1 MGLDRWLSRQNPAYR
16 PVLQSTTHKW
26 VVLFL
31 YLLTERTVSMKKRTL
46 FLILMHIAILSAM
59 ALGVLKFSE
68 EITALKSSGYGFLQQ
83 AKSGPAVTFADV
95 EDLAPFEENGDAWH
109 NRCDLIY
116 HAAGGLD
123 GLDYSNSRDALEHT
137 LALGNRFIE
146 IDFRYTSDGQLV
158 CARDWADITKDG
170 TAPSSEDFR
179 DLKIYGKFATMT
191 GRDLIGFMEAYP
203 DLYIIIDTKENGA
216 VQVVT
221 DLAALCAGDE
231 TILSRF
237 IIQLYD
243 FESKAAIVEA
253 YPFPD
258 DQFLFT
264 AYKYGTGK
272 PAEILKNCYEQNIR
286 IITVPH
292 GAWSDQVIAHF
303 TEKGFVLYEH
313 TVNRPD
319 EAREALA
326 RGIRG
331 LYTDFLSPADLA

>member
-1 MGLDRWLSRQNPAYR
+1 
-16 PVLQSTTHKW
+16 
-26 VVLFL
+26 
-31 YLLTERTVSMKKRTL
+31 MKRRTL
-46 FLILMHIAILSAM
+46 FLILMHLAILGAM

-95 EDLAPFEENGDAWH
+95 EGLPAFSPEENAWH
-109 NRCDLIY
+109 TRCDLIY
-116 HAAGGLD
+116 HAAGGID

-137 LALGNRFIE
+137 LSLGNRFVE
-146 IDFRYTSDGQLV
+146 IDFRYTADGHLV
-158 CARDWADITKDG
+158 CARDWADITADG
-170 TAPSSEDFR
+170 AAPTLAAFR
-179 DLKIYGKFATMT
+179 ELKIYGKYATIT
-191 GRDLIGFMEAYP
+191 AAELIGYMKAYP
-203 DLYIIIDTKENGA
+203 DLSIIIDTKEDGA
-216 VQVVT
+216 VQVVR
-221 DLAALCAGDE
+221 DLVGLCGNDDS
-231 TILSRF
+231 LLGRF

-243 FESKAAIVEA
+243 FESKAAIVSA
-253 YPFPD
+253 YPFAD
-258 DQFLFT
+258 GQFLFT

-272 PAEILKNCYEQNIR
+272 PAEILKNCHAQNIR
-286 IITVPH
+286 VITVPQ
-292 GAWSDQVIAHF
+292 GSWTAETIAHF